1 MEMIPIVA
9 ILSSFGAAVLI
20 MYFITRT
27 RQRRVELQTEMQ
39 SKLIDRFG
47 SAPEMVAF
55 LQSDAGRDFVAGVQ
69 SAPETH
75 LRDRIIGS
83 FTRSIVL
90 TALGGGFVF
99 LAFWEDDGFAI
110 PAALLF
116 SLGIGYFIATIVSW
130 RLSTS
135 LTTTK

>member
-1 MEMIPIVA
+1 MEMIPVVA

-27 RQRRVELQTEMQ
+27 RQRRAELQAEMQ

-47 SAPEMVAF
+47 SAPEMITF

-69 SAPETH
+69 SAPETL

-83 FTRSIVL
+83 FTRSIIL
-90 TALGGGFVF
+90 TSFGGGFVF
-99 LAFWEDDGFAI
+99 LAFWADDAFAI

-130 RLSTS
+130 KLSTS
-135 LTTTK
+135 LTAK

>member
-1 MEMIPIVA
+1 MEMIPVVA

-27 RQRRVELQTEMQ
+27 RQRRAELQTEMQ

-47 SAPEMVAF
+47 SAPEMITF

-69 SAPETH
+69 SAPETL

-83 FTRSIVL
+83 FTRSIIL
-90 TALGGGFVF
+90 TSFGGGFVF
-99 LAFWEDDGFAI
+99 LAFWADDAFAI

-130 RLSTS
+130 KLSTS
-135 LTTTK
+135 LTAK